1 MPEQARML
9 PFEVVDVFAERPFSG
24 NPLAVVYE
32 ADGLATGQLQAIAR
46 EFNLSE
52 TVFPLPASSPGADYR
67 ARIFTP
73 TVELP
78 FAGHPSVGVAW
89 SLARSGVLGSAEA
102 VQECGAGL
110 LPVRVDADGAWV
122 TGGSPSVGPA
132 LDAVALAH
140 ALALAADDVDR
151 ALPAGV
157 AAAGLDYAILPVR
170 AGAVARARVPA
181 TLAEPGK
188 LLVCAV
194 SPDGAE
200 VHARVF
206 APSVGVPEDPATG
219 SAAVAL
225 GVFLVDRGVLAGD
238 ARSAFT
244 IRQGAEVGRPSVLR
258 VEVGAA
264 GGAAE
269 RVSVGGPVVAVA
281 RGEIAVPPEPAGPPL
296 GGSRGTT
303 PGRDEAGRAIGDEP
317 AGVRIGS
324 PRRVRRAE

>member
-1 MPEQARML
+1 MPKQARML
-9 PFEVVDVFAERPFSG
+9 PFEVVDVFAERAFSG

-32 ADGLATGQLQAIAR
+32 ADGLATAQLQAIAR

-52 TVFPLPASSPGADYR
+52 TVFPLPATSPGADYR

-73 TVELP
+73 ATELP

-89 SLARSGVLGSAEA
+89 SLARSGTLSRGEA

-110 LPVRVDADGAWV
+110 LPVRVDADRAWV
-122 TGGSPSVGPA
+122 TGGSPSVGAA
-132 LDAVALAH
+132 LDSAALAG
-140 ALALAADDVDR
+140 ALGLAADDAEQ

-188 LLVCAV
+188 LLVFAV

-225 GVFLVDRGVLAGD
+225 GVFLVDRGVLAGEG
-238 ARSAFT
+238 RSAFT
-244 IRQGAEVGRPSVLR
+244 IRQGAEIGRPSVLC
-258 VEVGAA
+258 VEVRSA

-269 RVSVGGPVVAVA
+269 RVSVGGQVVPVS
-281 RGEIAVPPEPAGPPL
+281 RGEIAVPPVAGGGPL
-296 GGSRGTT
+296 GRSGGHGPSGGT
-303 PGRDEAGRAIGDEP
+303 GR
-317 AGVRIGS
+317 
-324 PRRVRRAE
+324 